1 MIFLEV
7 YIKIF
12 NGFLFVSREK
22 TSQTNVKITTPSTIY
37 INRKR
42 GVVCEKEGLP
52 VFIPYDENLT
62 YNIVEI
68 PELRDEEDEF

>member
-1 MIFLEV
+1 MEV

-22 TSQTNVKITTPSTIY
+22 TSQTNVKIVAPSTIY

-42 GVVCEKEGLP
+42 EIVGEKEGLP
-52 VFIPYDENLT
+52 VVIPYDKNLT

-68 PELRDEEDEF
+68 PEMQDTEEEF

>member
-22 TSQTNVKITTPSTIY
+22 TSQTNVKIVTPSTIY

-42 GVVCEKEGLP
+42 EIVCGKEGLP
-52 VFIPYDENLT
+52 VFIPYDENLS
-62 YNIVEI
+62 YGIIEI
-68 PELRDEEDEF
+68 PEMQDTEEEF

>member
-1 MIFLEV
+1 MEV

-22 TSQTNVKITTPSTIY
+22 TSQTNVKIVAPSTIY

-42 GVVCEKEGLP
+42 EIACEKEGLP

-62 YNIVEI
+62 YGIIEI
-68 PELRDEEDEF
+68 PQMQDTEEEF